1 MQRSRVIASV
11 VVRNLSEET
20 KSRLVARAMR
30 NKHSLEEELRQILD
44 ATAHADAQ
52 NPDAQEPFGD
62 WLVRITRPG
71 YEDFADIMDRIVA
84 ERTLPD
90 RPLPTFD

>member
-1 MQRSRVIASV
+1 MASV

-20 KSRLVARAMR
+20 KSRLVARATR

-44 ATAHADAQ
+44 ATARAEAE

-71 YEDFADIMDRIVA
+71 YDDFADIMEKVVA
-84 ERTLPD
+84 ERKLPD
-90 RPLPTFD
+90 RPLPRFD